1 MVVCQKPGRNT
12 RILCIAKTRSFWG
25 RENADSFVQSQLLF
39 ICFLSKILVTPE
51 YIFLNKNN
59 SGIWLSWTRLRS
71 LNLSAHFCF
80 LEIFSTQNWRRS
92 FFRSSALIFHLGC
105 FTDNAFPP
113 FILGVLAV
121 CLSAFCFF
129 ANVTSLASLRSLQFI
144 HSFLHIEWSTQQ
156 KSSFLSISSFSFTF
170 PSQTLPR
177 LSFSHLKNSV
187 LVKFTNC
194 EVPCSSG

>member
-1 MVVCQKPGRNT
+1 MALMNPFALSK
-12 RILCIAKTRSFWG
+12 
-25 RENADSFVQSQLLF
+25 F
-39 ICFLSKILVTPE
+39 ICPFLFPR
-51 YIFLNKNN
+51 N
-59 SGIWLSWTRLRS
+59 
-71 LNLSAHFCF
+71 
-80 LEIFSTQNWRRS
+80 
-92 FFRSSALIFHLGC
+92 FFRSKFGVVHLFEALPSF
-105 FTDNAFPP
+105 FTWVVSQTNAF
-113 FILGVLAV
+113 FIPHSYWRFLVV

-177 LSFSHLKNSV
+177 LNFSHLKKDV
-187 LVKFTNC
+187 LVNFTIC

>member
-1 MVVCQKPGRNT
+1 MALMNPFALSKFICP
-12 RILCIAKTRSFWG
+12 
-25 RENADSFVQSQLLF
+25 LLF
-39 ICFLSKILVTPE
+39 SRNFFHSKLAS
-51 YIFLNKNN
+51 F
-59 SGIWLSWTRLRS
+59 
-71 LNLSAHFCF
+71 
-80 LEIFSTQNWRRS
+80 IFSKLCPHFS
-92 FFRSSALIFHLGC
+92 LGLFHRQ
-105 FTDNAFPP
+105 NAF
-113 FILGVLAV
+113 FIPHSYLRFLVV

-177 LSFSHLKNSV
+177 LNFSHLKNNV
-187 LVKFTNC
+187 LVNFTNC